1 MERREKEERN
11 INVRLPLVCP
21 PPGTWPAT
29 KARVPT
35 GNRTSDPLVCRP
47 VLNPLIHTSQGT
59 TVYLC
64 KGTFKEELIPIF
76 CRSFEIIEKG
86 MLLDSFYEGDPDTK
100 TKKTLQEI
108 NPDTEER
115 N

>member
-35 GNRTSDPLVCRP
+35 GN
-47 VLNPLIHTSQGT
+47 
-59 TVYLC
+59 
-64 KGTFKEELIPIF
+64 
-76 CRSFEIIEKG
+76 
-86 MLLDSFYEGDPDTK
+86 
-100 TKKTLQEI
+100 
-108 NPDTEER
+108 
-115 N
+115 